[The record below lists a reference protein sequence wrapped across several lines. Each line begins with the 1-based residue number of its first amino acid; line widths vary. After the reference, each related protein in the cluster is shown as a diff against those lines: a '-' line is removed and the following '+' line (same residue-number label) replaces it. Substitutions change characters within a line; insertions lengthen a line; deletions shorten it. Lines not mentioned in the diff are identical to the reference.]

1 VSLHGP
7 CSVREAIPEDLPKVR
22 EVLSAAFT
30 PMHAIYRFTGA
41 TLDNQE
47 ARFREGVRLVALS
60 GEYIVGTMQYR
71 CDAQH
76 VHLLALGVAP
86 SHQRHGVARAF
97 IEHVARLS
105 PALGHT
111 TLALDTIA
119 EAGNVPVFERMG
131 FRTIRTE
138 IARDCISDH
147 HADLHLVTMERE
159 LHPTS

>member
-1 VSLHGP
+1 MSLHGP
-7 CSVREAIPEDLPKVR
+7 CYIREAFPEDLPQVR
-22 EVLSAAFT
+22 EVLSKAFT
-30 PMHAIYRFTGA
+30 PIHAIYRFTGA
-41 TLDNQE
+41 TLANQE
-47 ARFREGVRLVALS
+47 ERFHKGVRLVALS

-86 SHQRHGVARAF
+86 AHQRHGIARAM

-111 TLALDTIA
+111 RLALDTIA
-119 EAGNVPVFERMG
+119 EAGNVSVFERMG

-138 IARDCISDH
+138 FARDCISDH
-147 HADLHLVTMERE
+147 YADLHLVTMERE
-159 LHPTS
+159 LHPTT